1 MKVVLMKLKV
11 VVEVVVEEE
20 EEEEVGV
27 VNPVAP
33 EKKVLPFWSL
43 LVRLVLVLKLLKL
56 MPVLNLHLQ
65 QTTSTICPP
74 LFKALN
80 HSFLLPSSSSPS
92 PLLTFYLSLPVELSQ
107 SRKVSKLL
115 RTYRRR
121 GALREE
127 AKAFTTG
134 VLRTGVVAVV
144 EPSSN
149 R

>member
-11 VVEVVVEEE
+11 VEVVVVGE

-33 EKKVLPFWSL
+33 KKKVPLFQSL
-43 LVRLVLVLKLLKL
+43 LVRLVLVLKLLL

-80 HSFLLPSSSSPS
+80 HSFLLPSSPS
-92 PLLTFYLSLPVELSQ
+92 PLLVFYLSLPVELSQ

-115 RTYRRR
+115 RTYRRTR
-121 GALREE
+121 GA
-127 AKAFTTG
+127 
-134 VLRTGVVAVV
+134 
-144 EPSSN
+144 
-149 R
+149 